1 MAFQNTGHGWWN
13 QSTTAATLRSA
24 SGDSR
29 LANVIAFNWQNGGG
43 YGEANIGLG
52 ITEDGTGP
60 LSKSQIMA
68 VTQPTVINMGGDKGG
83 VSNTADGT
91 CYSLSTNEPHA
102 VVCTTGEVTNAL
114 TIQPGATDDG
124 TGRGTPIV
132 LNTIPSSYANGPGH
146 NKDDLLV
153 IGTLDVYDSTK
164 WGSHQWVAQDK
175 AMVSAGRPRRLTP
188 LECERLMSWPD
199 QWTATGRK
207 EDGTEYA
214 LSDTARYRLCGNG
227 VGSVCV
233 AWFAQRLAAML

>member
-1 MAFQNTGHGWWN
+1 M
-13 QSTTAATLRSA
+13 AATEESC
-24 SGDSR
+24 
-29 LANVIAFNWQNGGG
+29 
-43 YGEANIGLG
+43 
-52 ITEDGTGP
+52 GT
-60 LSKSQIMA
+60 LLKSQIMA

-102 VVCTTGEVTNAL
+102 IVCTTGEVTHAL
-114 TIQPGATDDG
+114 THEGANASEDG

-132 LNTIPSSYANGPGH
+132 LNTIPSSYAKGLGH
-146 NKDDLLV
+146 NKDELIIAQSSQWNADFDSEKAFTLNTMHDPQYLV
-153 IGTLDVYDSTK
+153 HPTLNTTHFGKHFGCNQHVNELGTIL
-164 WGSHQWVAQDK
+164 
-175 AMVSAGRPRRLTP
+175 SAIGRPRRLTP